1 MHPAVVEV
9 FPRFSTPLEGLC
21 RNLYADV
28 KGLLTTAIGCL
39 VDPMAMALPL
49 PWVMP
54 DGAPASQAEIARQWQ
69 AFKAQPGLKNYP
81 ALSKTVLDA
90 TTMRLTDAGVAQLV
104 SQRLLA
110 NEKVLRGYFP
120 NWDLFPAD
128 AQLACCSM
136 AWAIGAGWPHI
147 FGNLRDACN
156 AQNWTTAI
164 ACCEIQTAGNPGV
177 IPRNAANKLCFAN
190 AAAAIAQNL
199 PLDVLHWPSATPDA
213 SQRDQALRQEAE
225 FALTNM
231 PALDLSHDADS
242 AAAYEDEPTQPNT
255 GTPPTP
261 TGPAQS

>member
-1 MHPAVVEV
+1 MHDSVLKV
-9 FPRFSTPLEGLC
+9 FVAFSSPLEGVC

-54 DGAPASQAEIARQWQ
+54 DGTPASQVEIARQWQ
-69 AFKAQPGLKNYP
+69 AFKAQPALKDYP
-81 ALSKTVLDA
+81 ALSKTVLAA
-90 TTMRLTDAGVAQLV
+90 TTMRLADAGVSQIV

-128 AQLACCSM
+128 SQLACCSM

-147 FGNLRDACN
+147 FGNLRAACT

-164 ACCEIQTAGNPGV
+164 ACCDIQTTNNPGV
-177 IPRNAANKLCFAN
+177 IPRNSANKLCFAN
-190 AAAAIAQNL
+190 AAAVVAQNL
-199 PLDVLHWPSATPDA
+199 PLDVLHWPAATPNA
-213 SQRDQALRQEAE
+213 SQRDQALRTEAE
-225 FALTNM
+225 LALANM
-231 PALDLSHDADS
+231 PAIDLSHDADS
-242 AAAYEDEPTQPNT
+242 AAAYDDQE
-255 GTPPTP
+255 PPTNP
-261 TGPAQS
+261 TGAAS